1 MGKHERQ
8 QIEGAERIIVK
19 ILNAQKLNN
28 ADKENVWFEHA
39 LALAKRVKGDF
50 PNIQEAKHL
59 GNRYD
64 NIGDIL
70 IVSDNGQ
77 FFIEIKMSASPHGTG
92 TKANIS
98 QDALTEN
105 NLFVGKP
112 KSWSEFRDKKGH
124 EKIVDGLLNKFPKY
138 PKNILKIENPPSLRG
153 EKARYLR
160 KLAKNKKRVA
170 VKILNNIHGVDK
182 AEKIEYLNYL
192 KEQKQLSEMI
202 KRFFVLIKLG
212 VHRKDELKELMG
224 DKDFFDLAENLLV
237 YYSNLH
243 EGKILISKEDVGKKI
258 KDILGKSDD
267 FRIIFPNSLTHCKLI
282 GFRGNLTQP
291 LLQIVLHWKNIA
303 QGIMTPCLNIFDLT
317 ARD

>member
-8 QIEGAERIIVK
+8 QIEEAERIIVK
-19 ILNAQKLNN
+19 VLSAKKLS
-28 ADKENVWFEHA
+28 AIDEENVWLKHA
-39 LALAKRVKGDF
+39 LALAKKIKDDF
-50 PNIQEAKHL
+50 PDIKEVKHL

-70 IVSDNGQ
+70 IISDNEQ

-105 NLFVGKP
+105 GLFVGEP
-112 KSWSEFRDKKGH
+112 KNWSEFRDEKSH
-124 EKIVDGLLNKFPKY
+124 EKMVDELLSKFSKY
-138 PKNILKIENPPSLRG
+138 PKNILKIGNPSFSRE

-160 KLAKNKKRVA
+160 KLAKNKKRIA
-170 VKILNNIHGVDK
+170 LKILNDIHAADK
-182 AEKIEYLNYL
+182 VEKIEYLNYL
-192 KEQKQLSEMI
+192 KEQKQLPEMI

-212 VHRKDELKELMG
+212 VHRKDEVGELM
-224 DKDFFDLAENLLV
+224 KEKNFFAVAENLFV
-237 YYSNLH
+237 YYSNFY
-243 EGKILISKEDVGKKI
+243 EGKIVIYKEDVGKKI
-258 KDILGKSDD
+258 KEILKKLDD
-267 FRIIFPNSLTHCKLI
+267 FKIIFPSGLTHCKLV
-282 GFRGNLTQP
+282 GFRDNLPKP
-291 LLQIVLHWKNIA
+291 LLQIVFHWKNIA